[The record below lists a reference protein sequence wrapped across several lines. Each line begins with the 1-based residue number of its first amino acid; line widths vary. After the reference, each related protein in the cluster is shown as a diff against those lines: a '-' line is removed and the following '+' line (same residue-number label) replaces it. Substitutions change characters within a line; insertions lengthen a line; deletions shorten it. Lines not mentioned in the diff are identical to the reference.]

1 MYKITTKDYEEIFIA
16 LEDAKNYIITS
27 NHFLYKIQ
35 NRLSDAV
42 LHGASLDDLCSK
54 IKDIRLE
61 LANAYQTIAQK
72 QMAGKLKERSD
83 KNETTIQN

>member
-1 MYKITTKDYEEIFIA
+1 MMTEDYEEMFTA
-16 LEDAKNYIITS
+16 LEDAKEYIIAS

-35 NRLSDAV
+35 NRLSDAYS
-42 LHGASLDDLCSK
+42 HGASVNDLCTK

-61 LANAYQTIAQK
+61 LANMYQIIAHR
-72 QMAGKLKERSD
+72 QMAGNLKERSD

>member
-1 MYKITTKDYEEIFIA
+1 MTEDYEEILIA
-16 LEDAKNYIITS
+16 LEDAKEYIIAS
-27 NHFLYKIQ
+27 NHFLYKVQ

-42 LHGASLDDLCSK
+42 LHGGSLDDLCSK

-61 LANAYQTIAQK
+61 LVNAYQIIAQR
-72 QMAGKLKERSD
+72 QMAGNLKERSN